1 MDFRLL
7 GSVGA
12 RRGAEPIEI
21 SGTKE
26 NTLLAALLLARGKV
40 VSDERLTTL
49 LWGWDPPKTVSA
61 QIYTYI
67 SRLRKR
73 LGADV
78 EFIRRQPGYL
88 LDIHDSRL
96 DLAEFEKLGQLG
108 GAALQEGHHAVAAGT
123 LRTALGLW
131 SGEALA
137 NVTPQLAQAYVPQLE
152 ETWATVLEQRIEA
165 DLALGAHQELI
176 AELTGLVAEY
186 PLRERLRALL
196 MTALYRCGRQADAL
210 HVFYEGRQ
218 VLSDE
223 LGIDP
228 STTLTDVYQAVL
240 NGAPHLDAQSR
251 PDVDVS
257 VRPAARE
264 CIPSTLPPDLPDF
277 VGREELV
284 KKLYALLRPVHDGA
298 GHDRAHRILVTGMGG
313 VGKTALALHLSHSL
327 RASFSDGQIYVN
339 LRYPNGGPKDPKE
352 VLVGML
358 HALGEDLDSDRE
370 TLDDL
375 VRRYRIA
382 TFGKHMLIILDN
394 AVGDLQLEPLLPN
407 SSAPTVLIT
416 GRTRMASVSEA
427 NTLQVGPMSR
437 ADAFLLLT
445 AVVGAGR
452 MAESSGEARDI
463 IAHCA
468 GLPLALRIV
477 GTRLAGR
484 THWTAAVRLAARLGN
499 PRARLDELR
508 LGDLDVRRS
517 LYASVIQL
525 PPECQV
531 FLSRL
536 ARTGRRAAS
545 AADVAAEL
553 VMPVEHAEQ
562 LLETLVDGAL
572 MNVVGVD
579 GEKRLIYRL
588 HDLVHLLALEIAEEV
603 PAVVR
608 TPSSPR
614 PWARA
619 VSKMTAAPARLPSML
634 GRPSSVCQ

>member
-196 MTALYRCGRQADAL
+196 MTALYRCGLAGRRAPRLLRRPPSPFRRARYRPFDDA
-210 HVFYEGRQ
+210 HRCVSGGSERR
-218 VLSDE
+218 
-223 LGIDP
+223 P
-228 STTLTDVYQAVL
+228 SSGCT
-240 NGAPHLDAQSR
+240 
-251 PDVDVS
+251 
-257 VRPAARE
+257 
-264 CIPSTLPPDLPDF
+264 IPSRCRRVRAPGRTRVHSEHLAAGPPGLRRP
-277 VGREELV
+277 GRAGQ

-298 GHDRAHRILVTGMGG
+298 
-313 VGKTALALHLSHSL
+313 
-327 RASFSDGQIYVN
+327 
-339 LRYPNGGPKDPKE
+339 
-352 VLVGML
+352 
-358 HALGEDLDSDRE
+358 
-370 TLDDL
+370 
-375 VRRYRIA
+375 
-382 TFGKHMLIILDN
+382 
-394 AVGDLQLEPLLPN
+394 
-407 SSAPTVLIT
+407 
-416 GRTRMASVSEA
+416 
-427 NTLQVGPMSR
+427 
-437 ADAFLLLT
+437 
-445 AVVGAGR
+445 
-452 MAESSGEARDI
+452 
-463 IAHCA
+463 
-468 GLPLALRIV
+468 
-477 GTRLAGR
+477 
-484 THWTAAVRLAARLGN
+484 
-499 PRARLDELR
+499 
-508 LGDLDVRRS
+508 
-517 LYASVIQL
+517 
-525 PPECQV
+525 
-531 FLSRL
+531 
-536 ARTGRRAAS
+536 
-545 AADVAAEL
+545 
-553 VMPVEHAEQ
+553 
-562 LLETLVDGAL
+562 
-572 MNVVGVD
+572 
-579 GEKRLIYRL
+579 
-588 HDLVHLLALEIAEEV
+588 
-603 PAVVR
+603 
-608 TPSSPR
+608 
-614 PWARA
+614 
-619 VSKMTAAPARLPSML
+619 
-634 GRPSSVCQ
+634 